1 MRPPRPP
8 VQNIVTPPPPIETNE
23 EPQSPPNILQTVI
36 RSARRLPQS
45 DLAFRKFNDFSA
57 IFALLVAV
65 IYGLLVVLPLY
76 LQNSVITQAIFLN
89 TYLKPFVRI
98 LLILIIV
105 VYDAAYARRKVLAME
120 FESYGIDMVIAGGVG
135 AILAYGSGI
144 FLVIKGFIVMGRA
157 LMDKEKNPKYYGSYW
172 DAIYRGF
179 NMVGGFYGLAILFLN
194 IDGFFFPISQLQLTY
209 AYMALFAIIADM
221 AVLVPL
227 VFISKKKSNYPIA
240 FALIICGILARL
252 LSICRLINYYSR
264 WNFAVNFSIFLRL
277 VLFPFFSDFLVQLK
291 FLFKLQII
299 KMITSDRM
307 LLS

>member
-1 MRPPRPP
+1 M
-8 VQNIVTPPPPIETNE
+8 
-23 EPQSPPNILQTVI
+23 
-36 RSARRLPQS
+36 
-45 DLAFRKFNDFSA
+45 
-57 IFALLVAV
+57 AV

-105 VYDAAYARRKVLAME
+105 VYDAAYPRRKVLAME
-120 FESYGIDMVIAGGVG
+120 FESYGMDMVIAGGVG

-144 FLVIKGFIVMGRA
+144 FLVIKGFIVMGHA
-157 LMDKEKNPKYYGSYW
+157 LMDKEKNPKMYGSYW

-194 IDGFFFPISQLQLTY
+194 IQWIFLPD
-209 AYMALFAIIADM
+209 IATP
-221 AVLVPL
+221 VNVC
-227 VFISKKKSNYPIA
+227 IYG
-240 FALIICGILARL
+240 IICNYSRYGCIGSLSIYFKEEIQLPHCFCIDYLRYFGEL

-299 KMITSDRM
+299 KMMTSDRM